1 MEQLSSTDSA
11 FIYAEDRK
19 LPMHVTTATIYDP
32 STAPQGKVRLKE
44 IMNLF
49 ERAVYNV
56 PMFRQRLV
64 EVPLGL
70 DQPYWV
76 EDPDFDIEY
85 HVRHVALPKPGDWR
99 QFYIQ
104 VARMTTRPLDRSR
117 PLWEVY
123 VVEGLNN
130 LEGVPA
136 GSFAVV
142 MKLHHASLKGEAL
155 RSLFGSLNTRTP
167 EAPTEQPQFQRALQR
182 EILRGNLPLLI
193 NAAQNNFARSLKA
206 SRVMR
211 DAYLSLRRIRKG
223 QALGDLREPA
233 PVPPTRFNG
242 APSPHRSVTSYSM
255 LFEDAQAARSTL
267 EGATVNDLAM
277 TIIGGAMRRYLINQ
291 SELPDDSVVGQVLM
305 GIKEGEP
312 LNPDQRRLSPVN
324 VPLRSDIEDDLERF
338 YAVHDEAEHAR
349 RYLKAR
355 GVEIGEEVAAS
366 MNPLA
371 ARSVLKVQESLGQ
384 LSLLKHFYP
393 ASPNTTISNMP
404 GPLDTVYF
412 CGARIVTSFGF
423 GPCMPEIGL
432 VHTVTSAAGQLTIGV
447 NACRVML
454 PNPEFYQSC
463 LQESWQQLQQLLVA
477 QRQRP
482 QRARNK
488 ATPAASA

>member
-11 FIYAEDRK
+11 YIYAEDRK

-44 IMNLF
+44 IMSLF

-104 VARMTTRPLDRSR
+104 VARITTRPLDRSR

-130 LEGVPA
+130 LEGIPA

-155 RSLFGSLNTRTP
+155 RSLFDSLNTSTP
-167 EAPTEQPQFQRALQR
+167 EAPHGTPQFDRALHR

-193 NAAQNNFARSLKA
+193 SAAQNNFARSLRA

-211 DAYLSLRRIRKG
+211 DAYRGLQRIRKG
-223 QALGDLREPA
+223 MALGDLREPA
-233 PVPPTRFNG
+233 PVPATRFNG
-242 APSPHRSVTSYSM
+242 PPSPHRVVTSYSIP
-255 LFEDAQAARSTL
+255 FEEARSAKGAI
-267 EGATVNDLAM
+267 EGATINDLAM
-277 TIIGGAMRRYLINQ
+277 AIIGGALRRYLLDKQ
-291 SELPDDSVVGQVLM
+291 ELPDDSVVGQVMM
-305 GIKEGEP
+305 GDREGEP
-312 LNPDQRRLSPVN
+312 INPQKRKLAPVN

-338 YAVHDEAEHAR
+338 YAVHDETEHAR

-355 GVEIGEEVAAS
+355 GLELSEELAAT
-366 MNPLA
+366 MNPA
-371 ARSVLKVQESLGQ
+371 TARSVLKVQENLGQ
-384 LSLLKHFYP
+384 LGLFNYLSP
-393 ASPNTTISNMP
+393 ARPNTLISNMP

-412 CGARIVTSFGF
+412 CGAEIVTSFGF
-423 GPCMPEIGL
+423 GPCMPDIGL
-432 VHTVTSAAGQLTIGV
+432 VHTITSAAGQLTIGV

-454 PNPEFYQSC
+454 PDPEHYRAC
-463 LQESWQQLQQLLVA
+463 LKDSWQQLAQLLA
-477 QRQRP
+477 THGQRRGHTGTQGG
-482 QRARNK
+482 
-488 ATPAASA
+488 